1 MSFSKKLKTLRL
13 ENEMTQDYVASRLNV
28 ARSTIAGYETKNR
41 QPSHEKLAALA
52 NLFHVTIDYLLE
64 DDEVIHMAL
73 AQNDNLPPMEQNLLY
88 KYKMLSSRSQK
99 DLLEYIHLL
108 ELRDREQEATYHLIY
123 SFTNLRYI
131 YSLASCSW
139 LSSNG
144 KSVIGPY
151 FLSNAL

>member
-1 MSFSKKLKTLRL
+1 MSFSKKLKMLRL

-52 NLFHVTIDYLLE
+52 SLFHVTIDYLLE

-73 AQNDNLPPMEQNLLY
+73 AQNDILPPMEQNLLY
-88 KYKMLSSRSQK
+88 KYKTLSSRSRK

-108 ELRDREQEATYHLIY
+108 ELRDREQEAT
-123 SFTNLRYI
+123 
-131 YSLASCSW
+131 
-139 LSSNG
+139 
-144 KSVIGPY
+144 
-151 FLSNAL
+151 